1 MMGSV
6 IESQV
11 PQLTVLAS
19 GLGNLSRVIETMD
32 VSLVKAN
39 VDCEKTMKTRSMM
52 VSVNKMMNLQAVDLV
67 KNKLETRWPDCQ
79 WNVTH
84 FKSFSL
90 RKDGISL

>member
-1 MMGSV
+1 MGSV

-39 VDCEKTMKTRSMM
+39 VDCEKAMKTRSIM

>member
-19 GLGNLSRVIETMD
+19 GLENLSRVIETMD

-90 RKDGISL
+90 RKDRISL

>member
-90 RKDGISL
+90 RKDRISL

>member
-1 MMGSV
+1 MFLPRRRRRWDKV
-6 IESQV
+6 IEMVDDGEINEATQV
-11 PQLTVLAS
+11 V
-19 GLGNLSRVIETMD
+19 N
-32 VSLVKAN
+32 LVKAN

-90 RKDGISL
+90 RKDRISL

>member
-52 VSVNKMMNLQAVDLV
+52 VSVNMVEVNIWICDFGL
-67 KNKLETRWPDCQ
+67 LEIKQKVSR
-79 WNVTH
+79 
-84 FKSFSL
+84 SF
-90 RKDGISL
+90 GA

>member
-1 MMGSV
+1 MGSV

-19 GLGNLSRVIETMD
+19 GLENLSRVIETMD

>member
-1 MMGSV
+1 MGSV

-90 RKDGISL
+90 RKDRISL

>member
-1 MMGSV
+1 MGSV

-90 RKDGISL
+90 RKERISL

>member
-1 MMGSV
+1 MGSV

-84 FKSFSL
+84 FKSFFL
-90 RKDGISL
+90 RKERISL

>member
-1 MMGSV
+1 MDDDE
-6 IESQV
+6 INEATQV
-11 PQLTVLAS
+11 A
-19 GLGNLSRVIETMD
+19 N
-32 VSLVKAN
+32 LVKAN
-39 VDCEKTMKTRSMM
+39 VDCDKTMKTRSMM

-90 RKDGISL
+90 RKDRISL

>member
-19 GLGNLSRVIETMD
+19 GLENLSRVIETMD

-84 FKSFSL
+84 FK
-90 RKDGISL
+90 